1 MLINEIDWLIYWFTD
16 RPCVLQERDTLL
28 MQFQDLK
35 AQMSRLHNTEHQRLV
50 KLTMLCDTALK
61 DLRAKRAKVQYST
74 LYLQGVLFVAF
85 FYMVV

>member
-1 MLINEIDWLIYWFTD
+1 MPGLTHSIWAIIVRDLLIDLCWLG
-16 RPCVLQERDTLL
+16 VLQERDTLL

-61 DLRAKRAKVQYST
+61 DLRAKRAKVQCST
-74 LYLQGVLFVAF
+74 LYLQ
-85 FYMVV
+85 